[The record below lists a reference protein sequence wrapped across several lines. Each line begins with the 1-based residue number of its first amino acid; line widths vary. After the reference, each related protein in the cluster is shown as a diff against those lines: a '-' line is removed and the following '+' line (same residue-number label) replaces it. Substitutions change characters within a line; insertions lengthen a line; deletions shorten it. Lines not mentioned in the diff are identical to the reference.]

1 MSKHAK
7 PPDSVAV
14 FQARCAQN
22 IRNAGNDRAFLD
34 LSNAW
39 NQAAIRHGYFQ
50 NFTWLG
56 RPIIQGPSDL
66 YAIQELIWACR
77 PDLIIETGIAH
88 GGSLVMSAS
97 MLALLDYCD
106 AIEAANVFDPKAS
119 RRKVIGVDIDIRAHN
134 RAAIDA
140 HPLRHKIETIEGS
153 SLAAATMEKIAA
165 QATTYGR
172 SMVFLDS
179 NHTHD
184 HVLDELELYAPFV
197 SKGCYC
203 VVWDTGVE
211 DLPDDMCA
219 DRPWGKG
226 NNPKTAVWEY
236 MKRLKSEGR
245 RAYDGGTLRFDY
257 DHTIEHKLMITAA
270 PDGFLKRV

>member
-1 MSKHAK
+1 MTNKRALD
-7 PPDSVAV
+7 PVEDFRNRVAE
-14 FQARCAQN
+14 N
-22 IRNAGNDRAFLD
+22 IRKAGQDRAFIE
-34 LSNAW
+34 LSNVW

-50 NFTWLG
+50 NFTWLE
-56 RPIIQGPSDL
+56 RPVIQGPQDL
-66 YAIQELIWACR
+66 YATQELIWACR
-77 PDLIIETGIAH
+77 PDLVIETGIAH

-106 AIEAANVFDPKAS
+106 AIEANTTLDPKAS
-119 RRKVIGVDIDIRAHN
+119 RRKVVGVDIDIRPHN

-140 HPLRHKIETIEGS
+140 HPMRHKIHSIQGS
-153 SLAAATMEKIAA
+153 SVAPDTAEQVAA
-165 QATTYGR
+165 QARDYER
-172 SMVFLDS
+172 VMVFLDS

-184 HVLDELELYAPFV
+184 HVLEELELYAPYV
-197 SKGCYC
+197 SKGSYC

-211 DLPDDMCA
+211 DLPDEMCA

-236 MKRLKSEGR
+236 MRRLKDEGR
-245 RAYDGGTLRFDY
+245 KARDGGDLRFEY
-257 DHTIEHKLMITAA
+257 DHTIEHKIMITAS

>member
-1 MSKHAK
+1 MIRAAPSD
-7 PPDSVAV
+7 PVAD
-14 FQARCAQN
+14 FQKRVAEN
-22 IRNAGNDRAFLD
+22 IRDAGNDRAFLD

-39 NQAAIRHGYFQ
+39 SQAAIRHGYFQ

-56 RPIIQGPSDL
+56 RPVIQSPQDL

-97 MLALLDYCD
+97 MLVLLDYCD
-106 AIEAANVFDPKAS
+106 AIETGGGLNPKGG

-140 HPLRHKIETIEGS
+140 HPLRNKIHTIEGS
-153 SLAAATMEKIAA
+153 SIAHDTMEQVTA
-165 QATTYGR
+165 QAERYER
-172 SMVFLDS
+172 VMVFLDS
-179 NHTHD
+179 NHTHE
-184 HVLDELELYAPFV
+184 HVLAELELYAPYV
-197 SKGCYC
+197 SKGSYC

-211 DLPDDMCA
+211 DLPNEMCA

-236 MKRLKSEGR
+236 MRHLE
-245 RAYDGGTLRFDY
+245 DGSRKARDGATLRFEY
-257 DHTIEHKLMITAA
+257 DHTIEHKLMITAS

>member
-1 MSKHAK
+1 MTK
-7 PPDSVAV
+7 PVDPLED
-14 FQARCAQN
+14 FYNLCARN
-22 IRNAGNDRAFLD
+22 IRNAGQDRAFIE
-34 LSNAW
+34 LSNTW

-56 RPIIQGPSDL
+56 RPVIQGPPDL
-66 YAIQELIWACR
+66 YAIQELIWICR

-106 AIEAANVFDPKAS
+106 AAEAGSTLDPNAGH
-119 RRKVIGVDIDIRAHN
+119 RKVVGVDIDIRAHN
-134 RAAIDA
+134 RTAIEA
-140 HPLRHKIETIEGS
+140 HPLRRKIHTIAGSSVASETMDKIASLAEGS
-153 SLAAATMEKIAA
+153 DRI
-165 QATTYGR
+165 
-172 SMVFLDS
+172 MVFLDS

-184 HVLDELELYAPFV
+184 HVLEELELYAPYV
-197 SKGCYC
+197 SKGSYC
-203 VVWDTGVE
+203 VTWDTGVE
-211 DLPDDMCA
+211 DLPDEMCA

-236 MKRLKSEGR
+236 MRRLEAEGR
-245 RAYDGGTLRFDY
+245 AARDGAPLRFEY

-270 PDGFLKRV
+270 PDGFLRRV

>member
-1 MSKHAK
+1 MTQTK
-7 PPDSVAV
+7 PVDPLEDFHNLCV
-14 FQARCAQN
+14 RN
-22 IRNAGNDRAFLD
+22 IRNAGQDRAFIE
-34 LSNAW
+34 LSNTW

-56 RPIIQGPSDL
+56 RPVIQGPPDL
-66 YAIQELIWACR
+66 YAIQELIWICR

-106 AIEAANVFDPKAS
+106 AAEAGSTLDPKAG
-119 RRKVIGVDIDIRAHN
+119 RRKVVGVDIDIRAHN
-134 RAAIDA
+134 RSAIEA
-140 HPLRHKIETIEGS
+140 HPLRRKIYTIAGS
-153 SLAAATMEKIAA
+153 SVAPETMEKIASLA
-165 QATTYGR
+165 EGSER
-172 SMVFLDS
+172 IMVFLDS

-184 HVLDELELYAPFV
+184 HVLEELELYAPYV
-197 SKGCYC
+197 SKGSYC
-203 VVWDTGVE
+203 VTWDTGVE
-211 DLPDDMCA
+211 DLPDEMCA

-236 MKRLKSEGR
+236 MRRLDAQGR
-245 RAYDGGTLRFDY
+245 VARDGGPLRFEY

-270 PDGFLKRV
+270 PDGFLRRV

>member
-1 MSKHAK
+1 MEKAMD
-7 PPDSVAV
+7 PVEDFQNRVAES
-14 FQARCAQN
+14 
-22 IRNAGNDRAFLD
+22 IRKIGEDRDFIG
-34 LSNAW
+34 LSNIW
-39 NQAAIRHGYFQ
+39 NREAIRHSYAQ

-56 RPIIQGPSDL
+56 RPIIQAPQDI
-66 YAIQELIWACR
+66 YAAQELIWACR

-106 AIEAANVFDPKAS
+106 AIEAGGVLDPKAG
-119 RRKVIGVDIDIRAHN
+119 RRKVVGIDIDIRSHN

-140 HPLRHKIETIEGS
+140 HPMRHKIHAIQGS
-153 SLAAATMEKIAA
+153 SISSETMSQISAHAEG
-165 QATTYGR
+165 YDR
-172 SMVFLDS
+172 VMVFLDS

-184 HVLDELELYAPFV
+184 HVLEELELYAPYV
-197 SKGCYC
+197 SKGSYC
-203 VVWDTGVE
+203 VVWDSGIE
-211 DLPDDMCA
+211 DLPDYMCS

-236 MKRLKSEGR
+236 MRRLKNEGR
-245 RAYDGGTLRFDY
+245 KGRTGGDLHFEY
-257 DHTIEHKLMITAA
+257 DHTIEYKLAITAS

>member
-1 MSKHAK
+1 MIRAAPSD
-7 PPDSVAV
+7 PVAD
-14 FQARCAQN
+14 FQKRVAEN
-22 IRNAGNDRAFLD
+22 IRHAGNDRAFLD

-56 RPIIQGPSDL
+56 RPVIQSPQDL

-97 MLALLDYCD
+97 MLVLLDYCD
-106 AIEAANVFDPKAS
+106 AIKTGGGLNPKDG
-119 RRKVIGVDIDIRAHN
+119 RRKVIGIDIDIRAHN

-140 HPLRHKIETIEGS
+140 HPLRNKIHAIEGS
-153 SLAAATMEKIAA
+153 SIAHDTMEQVAA
-165 QATTYGR
+165 QAEGYER
-172 SMVFLDS
+172 VMVFLDS
-179 NHTHD
+179 NHTHE
-184 HVLDELELYAPFV
+184 HVLTELELYAPYV
-197 SKGCYC
+197 SKGSYC

-211 DLPDDMCA
+211 DLPNEMCA

-236 MKRLKSEGR
+236 MRHLE
-245 RAYDGGTLRFDY
+245 DGSRKARD
-257 DHTIEHKLMITAA
+257 
-270 PDGFLKRV
+270 